1 MTLVSTASRDSLGSS
16 FQHAVV
22 RSINDKNAQL
32 QNQLE
37 NLVREGSYCLH
48 VKALNFRSVTLRSCS
63 VDSEINLLS
72 SKLSGDFFEKPLG
85 SHFSDSSVTTS
96 VLSLYRPRTRLGSG
110 RRKNRD
116 LQETSRERDEEYQ
129 KLKGLWTT
137 YVCGSNEEFPSTL
150 SQAQYDKLKRRAL
163 LAPTVGTNEPGIP
176 PRRRT
181 RSSPGHRRHRHEQS
195 TCPSPPPFE
204 LMNSLI
210 HAP

>member
-1 MTLVSTASRDSLGSS
+1 MPSGWRYSIAFLFFLLWLLVCVIRLESRDDTGILQSRHLFLAVPDPSGKVSDLFFDSRLRLGRELVSTAARDSLGSS

-129 KLKGLWTT
+129 KLKGLW
-137 YVCGSNEEFPSTL
+137 
-150 SQAQYDKLKRRAL
+150 
-163 LAPTVGTNEPGIP
+163 
-176 PRRRT
+176 
-181 RSSPGHRRHRHEQS
+181 
-195 TCPSPPPFE
+195 
-204 LMNSLI
+204 SLD
-210 HAP
+210 HLRVW